1 MNNRVWFYE
10 LDGGGAKMG
19 KKLRDQEYMGT
30 LSQIYLNDE
39 FAAVMAG
46 NKIHLHFI
54 DNADNPEVGCACS
67 FPSLCFYLSLVISLS
82 LSHRPPTPTPAPA
95 PPLPPRS
102 PPIHALRRG
111 RFPRTTRA
119 ESRAWR

>member
-19 KKLRDQEYMGT
+19 EKLRDQEYMGT

-54 DNADNPEVGCACS
+54 DNANNPEVVS
-67 FPSLCFYLSLVISLS
+67 DW
-82 LSHRPPTPTPAPA
+82 
-95 PPLPPRS
+95 PPLPS
-102 PPIHALRRG
+102 PLRFG
-111 RFPRTTRA
+111 IFVSLPLFPSPFPVQT
-119 ESRAWR
+119 